1 MTASPIIRR
10 YWREAAL
17 VTVILLPWLALLP
30 LGFLWL
36 WQNSVANWWFLGAAM
51 LGVAAFALRL
61 SIAKTPKVEAEA
73 MAERA
78 SPASPEWGLREKEAW
93 RLVERIG
100 RETEPLSFTEAEP
113 ITKVLERTV
122 DVVAEHFHPGALRAR
137 LRVSLPEGLLLAER
151 LSRDLR
157 VAVLTHVPGAREI
170 RLSDAAWA
178 KEAYERYGAAT
189 KRVYSYGEGV
199 RRLARLIGNPN
210 GALLAE
216 VTRLLVGQVG
226 GFLSRR
232 VRAELTVLLIREIGR
247 AAIDVYSGRLRL
259 ADDELQIAARA
270 ENVAAKEDLAGPVRI
285 LLAGQVNA
293 GKSSLLNAMA
303 EQVQRTVGAT
313 PTLDDPAELMLKLG
327 GRPEVVLIDTP
338 GIGNAPAALRTLAD
352 QTKRSDL
359 ILWVVSAT
367 QPARALDV
375 QALQEMRS
383 VCSMD
388 PERRMPP
395 VLCAVTHIDELTPAL
410 EWAPPYDLMQAD
422 RPKALRI
429 RDAIEHI
436 GDVLRIGCNRVVP
449 VCVRD
454 VDAAYNVDLLWSLV
468 ATNLDE
474 ARIAKLDRLQQDAR
488 GFSGARFLS
497 QMAAGGRWLAQS
509 VWQGGS

>member
-1 MTASPIIRR
+1 MTARPIIRR

-36 WQNSVANWWFLGAAM
+36 WQNSVANWWFLGAAI

-61 SIAKTPKVEAEA
+61 SIAKTSKIEAEA
-73 MAERA
+73 MADRA

-122 DVVAEHFHPGALRAR
+122 DAVAEHFHPGASRAR

-178 KEAYERYGAAT
+178 KEAYDRYGTAT
-189 KRVYSYGEGV
+189 KRVYSYGDGV

-210 GALLAE
+210 GAFLAE
-216 VTRLLVGQVG
+216 ATRLLVGQVG

-232 VRAELTVLLIREIGR
+232 VRAELTILLIREIGR
-247 AAIDVYSGRLRL
+247 AAIDTYSGRLRL
-259 ADDELQIAARA
+259 ADDELQTAAGA
-270 ENVAAKEDLAGPVRI
+270 ENVTAKEDLAGPVRI

-313 PTLDDPAELMLKLG
+313 PTRDDPAELMLKLAGRPG
-327 GRPEVVLIDTP
+327 GRPYRYTRYRGRTCRAEDFGGPNEKSRSNPVGCLGDPTGSGTRCP
-338 GIGNAPAALRTLAD
+338 GSARDEERMLDGSRAANAP
-352 QTKRSDL
+352 S
-359 ILWVVSAT
+359 S
-367 QPARALDV
+367 
-375 QALQEMRS
+375 
-383 VCSMD
+383 
-388 PERRMPP
+388 
-395 VLCAVTHIDELTPAL
+395 LCGH
-410 EWAPPYDLMQAD
+410 
-422 RPKALRI
+422 
-429 RDAIEHI
+429 
-436 GDVLRIGCNRVVP
+436 
-449 VCVRD
+449 
-454 VDAAYNVDLLWSLV
+454 AY
-468 ATNLDE
+468 
-474 ARIAKLDRLQQDAR
+474 R
-488 GFSGARFLS
+488 
-497 QMAAGGRWLAQS
+497 
-509 VWQGGS
+509 

>member
-1 MTASPIIRR
+1 MPASFSIRR

-30 LGFLWL
+30 LGLLWL
-36 WQNSVANWWFLGAAM
+36 WQNFVVNWWFLGAAM
-51 LGVAAFALRL
+51 LSVAALALRL
-61 SIAKTPKVEAEA
+61 SIAKTASIEAEA
-73 MAERA
+73 MADRA

-93 RLVERIG
+93 RLIEQIG
-100 RETEPLSFTEAEP
+100 RETEPFSFTEAEP
-113 ITKVLERTV
+113 IRKVLEQTV
-122 DVVAEHFHPGALRAR
+122 DAVAEHFHPGTTRAR
-137 LRVSLPEGLLLAER
+137 LRFSLPEALLLAER
-151 LSRDLR
+151 LSRKLR
-157 VAVLTHVPGAREI
+157 VAILTYVPGAREI
-170 RLSDAAWA
+170 RFSDAAWA
-178 KEAYERYGAAT
+178 KEAYERYGAAA
-189 KRVYSYGEGV
+189 KRVYSSGDIIT
-199 RRLARLIGNPN
+199 RLARLFRNPE
-210 GALLAE
+210 GASLSE
-216 VTRLLVGQVG
+216 VGRLLVGPVG

-232 VRAELTVLLIREIGR
+232 VRAELTMLLIREIGR

-270 ENVAAKEDLAGPVRI
+270 ENDLAKEDLAGPVRI

-313 PTLDDPAELMLKLG
+313 PTRDDPAELMLKLA

-338 GIGNAPAALRTLAD
+338 GIGNEPATLRTLAD
-352 QTKRSDL
+352 QAKRADL
-359 ILWVVSAT
+359 ILWVISAT
-367 QPARALDV
+367 QPARTLDV
-375 QALQEMRS
+375 QALQEMRNA
-383 VCSMD
+383 CSKD
-388 PERRMPP
+388 PDRRMPS

-436 GDVLRIGCNRVVP
+436 GDVLRIDCNRVVP

-454 VDAAYNVDLLWSLV
+454 VHAAYNIDLLWSLV

-474 ARIAKLDRLQQDAR
+474 ARIAKLSRLQQDTGGFLTAR
-488 GFSGARFLS
+488 LLS
-497 QMAAGGRWLAQS
+497 QMAAGGRWLARS
-509 VWQGGS
+509 MLRGKS